1 MEAGEKAHSGGR
13 YPLSRHG
20 DSSRDQMRQHQLFFN
35 ALTTSIQ
42 VIASAAILFLL
53 YRFLIRTLG
62 MERLGIWSLVLAT
75 TSVVALAHQGFS
87 ASIIK
92 FVAKY
97 AARESFD
104 EVSLLIQTAVISVGL
119 AVALIAAGLY
129 PVARWALALIIPRA
143 HFAEACAILPFALVS
158 LWCNI
163 MQGILEAGLAGH
175 QWITVCNYLEL
186 GGSLSYL
193 LLAFV
198 FVPGHGLAGLAFAQA
213 LQASVFVVLTW
224 ALLRRKLPQLPLL
237 PSRWSRNL
245 FREIAPYGFHFQFI
259 TASQSLREPV
269 AKALIAKFGGL
280 AMTGFYDLAS
290 RWVVTFRE
298 IIVQANE
305 VLVPAVSHIQERD
318 SESLPLVY
326 RESYRAVFFLGVPTF
341 AGVIVLSPLVS
352 RVWIGRY
359 EPDFVEFV
367 AILAVAWLVNVLSNP
382 AYVLDLGTG
391 ALRWVTIGCVTT
403 AVLNASLGFL
413 AGYYFGGVAV
423 VAASA
428 FSLACGYVLVLSA
441 YHLANRVPFGVLFP
455 VESRELFISS
465 SICAAI
471 FLPLLTSLCALTGFS
486 LQLAVAVAS
495 VPIALLLIPIWRHP
509 LRKRLLR
516 WAFSQTADAIRA
528 GVS

>member
-1 MEAGEKAHSGGR
+1 
-13 YPLSRHG
+13 
-20 DSSRDQMRQHQLFFN
+20 MRQRQLFFN

-53 YRFLIRTLG
+53 YRFLIRTIG
-62 MERLGIWSLVLAT
+62 MEGLGIWSLVLAT

-97 AARESFD
+97 AARESFE
-104 EVSLLIQTAVISVGL
+104 EVSLLIQSAVISVGL

-129 PVARWALALIIPRA
+129 PIARWVLALVIPRA
-143 HFAEACAILPFALVS
+143 SLAEACAILPFALIS

-163 MQGILEAGLAGH
+163 MQGILQAGLAGH
-175 QWITVCNYLEL
+175 QWITLCNYLEL

-193 LLAFV
+193 LLAFALVPHHGLLGLALAQAFQAAV
-198 FVPGHGLAGLAFAQA
+198 FVA
-213 LQASVFVVLTW
+213 LTW
-224 ALLRRKLPQLPLL
+224 ALLRRKLPQLPLF
-237 PSRWSRNL
+237 PRRWSRDL

-269 AKALIAKFGGL
+269 VKALIAKFGGL
-280 AMTGFYDLAS
+280 AMTGLYDLAS

-298 IIVQANE
+298 LIVQANQ

-318 SESLPLVY
+318 PESLPLLY
-326 RESYRAVFFLGVPTF
+326 RESYRVVFFLAVPTF
-341 AGVIVLSPLVS
+341 AGVTVLSPLVS

-359 EPDFVEFV
+359 EPIFVEFV
-367 AILAVAWLVNVLSNP
+367 VILAAAWLVNILSNP

-391 ALRWVTIGCVTT
+391 ALRWVAIGCITT

-428 FSLACGYVLVLSA
+428 FSLACGYILVLSA
-441 YHLANRVPFGVLFP
+441 YHLANRVPFAVLLP
-455 VESRELFISS
+455 TESRELFFSS
-465 SICAAI
+465 AICAAI
-471 FLPLLTSLCALTGFS
+471 VLPLLMSLGALAAWPW
-486 LQLAVAVAS
+486 QLAVAGAS
-495 VPIALLLIPIWRHP
+495 TPIAVLLIPIWRHP

-516 WAFSQTADAIRA
+516 WAFSQNANAIRVE
-528 GVS
+528 VS